1 MFFESKFPIGIV
13 LVMLAFDLILYALL
27 AIYLDKVMPGKYG
40 IKHNLCFCFTKK
52 YWFPQKSPEIQQK
65 SKEIIA
71 EVEEVSEEL
80 KDKAVIFVDKISKK
94 FKDSNDFAVKNLSMT
109 IYESQITALLGHNGA
124 GKTTLINML
133 LGSIPPTSGT
143 AHIYGKNVTNPS
155 EMSELR
161 SMFGVC
167 LQENILFDELD
178 SEEHLSFFGQM
189 KGLNASSLKKE
200 LKELLIDVDLYENR
214 FTSSKDLSGG
224 QKRKLCI
231 AIALIASPKIVILD
245 EPTSGVDIAIRQQIW
260 KMIRS
265 YKSDKTIIMTTHYME
280 EADVMSDRK
289 AIISKGILRCVGS
302 SLFLKQKFG
311 VGYHLVIDLNKE
323 MLDNK
328 QMDQNIKDITQV
340 VLKEIDGSKFE
351 AFIGCELFYI
361 LPQNQS
367 QNFSKLFSRLEDRI
381 NTEKDIISYGISMTS
396 LEEVFVKLEDEVVAE
411 EELKNISSI
420 GKNLNDSNQIPTNG
434 SQIRPNFCQSFFA
447 YLRIKFLLQL
457 RNPVDFI
464 SMLVMAVIFSA
475 LIYFGSSLPMK
486 HGDPILLSP
495 EIYEKT
501 HPIFKYK
508 SSESVEQFTEIVKQY
523 VKQTERIYDLDIKN
537 LKHSFMSV
545 DIERFSKEVIDWK
558 WIFNE
563 THIYA
568 LPILQ
573 NLMANTYLKF
583 TTGIPD
589 RQINAYL
596 YFVDR
601 NTVENTFI
609 EILIEFVIMY
619 YLFHAVLVYCLSI
632 SVEAID
638 DREVTNE
645 QLFCK

>member
-1 MFFESKFPIGIV
+1 
-13 LVMLAFDLILYALL
+13 
-27 AIYLDKVMPGKYG
+27 
-40 IKHNLCFCFTKK
+40 
-52 YWFPQKSPEIQQK
+52 
-65 SKEIIA
+65 
-71 EVEEVSEEL
+71 
-80 KDKAVIFVDKISKK
+80 
-94 FKDSNDFAVKNLSMT
+94 
-109 IYESQITALLGHNGA
+109 
-124 GKTTLINML
+124 
-133 LGSIPPTSGT
+133 
-143 AHIYGKNVTNPS
+143 
-155 EMSELR
+155 
-161 SMFGVC
+161 
-167 LQENILFDELD
+167 
-178 SEEHLSFFGQM
+178 
-189 KGLNASSLKKE
+189 
-200 LKELLIDVDLYENR
+200 
-214 FTSSKDLSGG
+214 
-224 QKRKLCI
+224 
-231 AIALIASPKIVILD
+231 
-245 EPTSGVDIAIRQQIW
+245 
-260 KMIRS
+260 
-265 YKSDKTIIMTTHYME
+265 MTTHYME